1 MTGVQTCALPILELQ
16 QIVNESIVI
25 DENAAK
31 EPDGVYVDL
40 SKLDFDKLKAAFAK
54 TQKKNTLVY
63 DLQRAVEMKLEQM
76 LKENPLRI
84 AFYERYQ
91 EIIKEYNQ
99 GKSLE
104 DTINAFNTL
113 NDFIQ
118 DLTFEEARA
127 FREELDQES
136 LAIFDLLKS
145 GKELSTKEL
154 KEVKKVSV
162 DVLLKLKEE
171 KLRVD
176 RWRESRQLTA
186 QVKTIIYDT
195 LQWLPQESYTDEEV
209 GTKTINV
216 YQHIYSN
223 YPGGMNSVYGRTA

>member
-1 MTGVQTCALPILELQ
+1 MVKHF
-16 QIVNESIVI
+16 VS
-25 DENAAK
+25 
-31 EPDGVYVDL
+31 
-40 SKLDFDKLKAAFAK
+40 
-54 TQKKNTLVY
+54 
-63 DLQRAVEMKLEQM
+63 
-76 LKENPLRI
+76 LRL

-91 EIIKEYNQ
+91 EIINEYNQ

-104 DTINAFNTL
+104 DTINAFNNL
-113 NDFIQ
+113 NDFIK

-154 KEVKKVSV
+154 KEVKKVAV

-171 KLRVD
+171 KLRVE

-195 LQWLPQESYTDEEV
+195 LQWLPQDSYSDEEV
-209 GTKTINV
+209 GVKTINV

-223 YPGGMNSVYGRTA
+223 YPGGMNSVYERTAS